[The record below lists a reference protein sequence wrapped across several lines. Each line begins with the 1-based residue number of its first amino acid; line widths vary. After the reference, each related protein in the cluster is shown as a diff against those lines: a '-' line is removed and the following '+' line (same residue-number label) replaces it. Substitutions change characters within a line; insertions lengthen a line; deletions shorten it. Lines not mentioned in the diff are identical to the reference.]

1 MVKKQQR
8 LETTRL
14 HKIDTEKNKQKKNL
28 VKICEIL
35 WLQFYN
41 FLIREIRVIRG

>member
-1 MVKKQQR
+1 MIKTTK

-14 HKIDTEKNKQKKNL
+14 HKIGTEKNKQKKNL

-35 WLQFYN
+35 WFQKLFQW
-41 FLIREIRVIRG
+41 FLL